1 MGLPYDWF
9 VGDLPAVII
18 IEAPKNRRHVGKRQ
32 FVLVKDPANEE
43 WLRWFVPLLARS

>member
-1 MGLPYDWF
+1 LSYDWF

-18 IEAPKNRRHVGKRQ
+18 IEAPKNRRYMGERQ

-43 WLRWFVPLLARS
+43 WLLWFVPPLAGS